1 MRCPQRVL
9 SPAWPQ
15 PPVGLTEWHKGC
27 RKWDGAGRGVAL
39 GALAPHF
46 FHGGDSSA
54 WVGDAL
60 PCWGRG
66 GQAEPCSP
74 SCTGLA
80 PCVPPQGGM
89 RMQTLALTAQQGAA
103 RLPGALP
110 LLEEGVCQQWK
121 IQVPSCRAEPW
132 SCRAVVSRGPL
143 SLSSTDCLPL
153 PALREDAGGY
163 SEQWGQNGDVSVGTM
178 DTLRTS
184 GQGGWLGPGV
194 QSHVMAYHHV
204 PPGAV
209 LMCNRTVCSFR
220 SKRPPYP
227 LLRGPDP
234 VCLHHLS
241 SCAEPVNHTAG
252 GQGPSQGT
260 VELGA
265 ALGFLIDTSTFPL
278 PAPCPQPLT
287 ELWTIS
293 PPPPP
298 QLFGAQ
304 TSFHLLQTVP

>member
-1 MRCPQRVL
+1 M
-9 SPAWPQ
+9 
-15 PPVGLTEWHKGC
+15 
-27 RKWDGAGRGVAL
+27 
-39 GALAPHF
+39 
-46 FHGGDSSA
+46 
-54 WVGDAL
+54 
-60 PCWGRG
+60 
-66 GQAEPCSP
+66 
-74 SCTGLA
+74 
-80 PCVPPQGGM
+80 
-89 RMQTLALTAQQGAA
+89 
-103 RLPGALP
+103 
-110 LLEEGVCQQWK
+110 
-121 IQVPSCRAEPW
+121 
-132 SCRAVVSRGPL
+132 
-143 SLSSTDCLPL
+143 
-153 PALREDAGGY
+153 
-163 SEQWGQNGDVSVGTM
+163 VSVGTM

-184 GQGGWLGPGV
+184 GQGGWLGPGA
-194 QSHVMAYHHV
+194 QSHVMACHHV

-260 VELGA
+260 VGLGA

-293 PPPPP
+293 PPPPNSLGHRP
-298 QLFGAQ
+298 AFIFCKRSLEQSWRQTDPEHEVQGAGRC
-304 TSFHLLQTVP
+304 LQPMEQRTVPRGTQPPAKGGAALAAGGGQGEGSPCAPRWVQAGAPRPSTDRQQDGWQRLCTQVQPPHMATS

>member
-1 MRCPQRVL
+1 M
-9 SPAWPQ
+9 
-15 PPVGLTEWHKGC
+15 
-27 RKWDGAGRGVAL
+27 
-39 GALAPHF
+39 
-46 FHGGDSSA
+46 
-54 WVGDAL
+54 
-60 PCWGRG
+60 
-66 GQAEPCSP
+66 
-74 SCTGLA
+74 
-80 PCVPPQGGM
+80 
-89 RMQTLALTAQQGAA
+89 
-103 RLPGALP
+103 
-110 LLEEGVCQQWK
+110 
-121 IQVPSCRAEPW
+121 
-132 SCRAVVSRGPL
+132 
-143 SLSSTDCLPL
+143 
-153 PALREDAGGY
+153 
-163 SEQWGQNGDVSVGTM
+163 VSVGTM

-184 GQGGWLGPGV
+184 GQGGWLGPGA
-194 QSHVMAYHHV
+194 QSHVMACHHV

-260 VELGA
+260 VGLGA

-287 ELWTIS
+287 ELWTVT

-298 QLFGAQ
+298 NSLGHRPAFIFCKRSLEQSWRQTDPEHEVQGAGRCLQ
-304 TSFHLLQTVP
+304 PMEQRTVPGGPSLLQRGVLRWLLEGGRGKAAPVHPAGCKPGPPAPALTGSKTDGSGCVLRCSRHTWPPADGDERGEPWASSSTGLHGGAWHAWEHRRA

>member
-1 MRCPQRVL
+1 M
-9 SPAWPQ
+9 
-15 PPVGLTEWHKGC
+15 
-27 RKWDGAGRGVAL
+27 
-39 GALAPHF
+39 
-46 FHGGDSSA
+46 
-54 WVGDAL
+54 
-60 PCWGRG
+60 
-66 GQAEPCSP
+66 
-74 SCTGLA
+74 
-80 PCVPPQGGM
+80 
-89 RMQTLALTAQQGAA
+89 
-103 RLPGALP
+103 
-110 LLEEGVCQQWK
+110 
-121 IQVPSCRAEPW
+121 
-132 SCRAVVSRGPL
+132 
-143 SLSSTDCLPL
+143 
-153 PALREDAGGY
+153 
-163 SEQWGQNGDVSVGTM
+163 VSVGTM

-184 GQGGWLGPGV
+184 GQGGWLGPGA
-194 QSHVMAYHHV
+194 QSHVMACHHV

-260 VELGA
+260 VGLGA

-298 QLFGAQ
+298 TLWGTDQLSSSANGPLNRAGDRQTLSTRCKEQAGACSQ
-304 TSFHLLQTVP
+304 WSRGRSPGDPASCKGGCCAGCWRGAGGRQPLCTPLGASRGPPPQH

>member
-39 GALAPHF
+39 GELAPHF

-54 WVGDAL
+54 WAGDAL
-60 PCWGRG
+60 RCWGRG

-80 PCVPPQGGM
+80 PCVLPQGGM
-89 RMQTLALTAQQGAA
+89 RMQTLALTPQQGAA

-143 SLSSTDCLPL
+143 SLSSRDCLPL
-153 PALREDAGGY
+153 PALRENAGGY
-163 SEQWGQNGDVSVGTM
+163 SEQWGQNGDV
-178 DTLRTS
+178 
-184 GQGGWLGPGV
+184 LGAWNGV
-194 QSHVMAYHHV
+194 CGHN
-204 PPGAV
+204 G
-209 LMCNRTVCSFR
+209 
-220 SKRPPYP
+220 
-227 LLRGPDP
+227 
-234 VCLHHLS
+234 
-241 SCAEPVNHTAG
+241 HTAHLRAG
-252 GQGPSQGT
+252 RLAGSW
-260 VELGA
+260 
-265 ALGFLIDTSTFPL
+265 STEPRDGMS
-278 PAPCPQPLT
+278 PCPSWGCP
-287 ELWTIS
+287 
-293 PPPPP
+293 
-298 QLFGAQ
+298 
-304 TSFHLLQTVP
+304 HV